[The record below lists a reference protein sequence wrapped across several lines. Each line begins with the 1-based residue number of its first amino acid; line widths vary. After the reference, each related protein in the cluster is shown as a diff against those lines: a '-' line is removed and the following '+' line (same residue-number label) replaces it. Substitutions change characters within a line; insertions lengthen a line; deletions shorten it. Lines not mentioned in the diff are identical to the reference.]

1 LYLEKKSLESQE
13 GNDLDI
19 LWLSEAEVKLSL
31 TMEETI
37 LAVEEAFREHGRG
50 KAQMP
55 PKSYLYYK
63 KYDGDLRTMPA
74 YLEGLDAT
82 GVKVVNVHPANPAA
96 GLPTVMAVVI
106 LNSPKTGAPVAMMG
120 GTHLTSMRTG
130 AAGAVAAKYLA
141 RKGSRT
147 VGLVGAG
154 AQARTQLLGLA
165 KTFDIEKVSVADV
178 SLDRCRS
185 FEKDCRRFLDA
196 EYDLSS
202 DAKDVCN
209 SDILVT
215 TTPSRKPLV
224 MDEWINEGT
233 HINAI
238 GADAKG
244 KEELD
249 PAILKRS
256 MVVVDDLA
264 QASHSGEVNVP
275 LAKGL
280 ISIEEI
286 RATIGEV
293 VAGKVPGRSSEEEI
307 TVFDSTGLAIQDVA
321 TATRVHQKALEMG
334 IGTKLPYL

>member
-1 LYLEKKSLESQE
+1 LTKILERQE

-19 LWLSEAEVKLSL
+19 LWFSEAEVKSSL

-37 LAVEEAFREHGRG
+37 EAVEEAFREHGLG

-74 YLEGLDAT
+74 YLEELDAT
-82 GVKVVNVHPANPAA
+82 GVKVVNVHPENPSA

-106 LNSPKTGAPVAMMG
+106 LNSPETGAPIAMMG
-120 GTHLTSMRTG
+120 GTHLTNMMTG

-141 RKGSRT
+141 RRDSRT

-165 KTFDIEKVSVADV
+165 KTFDIEKVKVADV
-178 SLDRCRS
+178 SLGRARDLER
-185 FEKDCRRFLDA
+185 DCRRFLDV
-196 EYDLSS
+196 EYDLSTN
-202 DAKDVCN
+202 AKDVCD
-209 SDILVT
+209 SEILVT
-215 TTPSRKPLV
+215 TTPSRKPLIK
-224 MDEWINEGT
+224 DEWINEGT

-238 GADAKG
+238 GADAIG
-244 KEELD
+244 KEELA

-256 MVVVDDLA
+256 KVVVDDIA

-280 ISIEEI
+280 LALEGIY
-286 RATIGEV
+286 ATIGEV
-293 VAGKVPGRSSEEEI
+293 VAGTVSGRASDGEI

-321 TATRVHQKALEMG
+321 TARKVYLKALETG

>member
-1 LYLEKKSLESQE
+1 MKS
-13 GNDLDI
+13 
-19 LWLSEAEVKLSL
+19 SL

-37 LAVEEAFREHGRG
+37 LAVEEAFREHGLG

-74 YLEGLDAT
+74 YLEELDAT
-82 GVKVVNVHPANPAA
+82 GVKVVNVHPENPSA

-106 LNSPKTGAPVAMMG
+106 LNSPETGAPIAMMG
-120 GTHLTSMRTG
+120 GTHLTNMRTG

-141 RKGSRT
+141 RRDSRT

-165 KTFDIEKVSVADV
+165 KTFDIEKVKVADV
-178 SLDRCRS
+178 SLDQARDLER
-185 FEKDCRRFLDA
+185 DCRRFLDV
-196 EYDLSS
+196 EYDLSTN
-202 DAKDVCN
+202 AKDVCD
-209 SDILVT
+209 SEILVT

-224 MDEWINEGT
+224 KDEWINEGT

-238 GADAKG
+238 GADAMG

-256 MVVVDDLA
+256 KVVVDDIT
-264 QASHSGEVNVP
+264 QATHSGEVNVP

-280 ISIEEI
+280 
-286 RATIGEV
+286 
-293 VAGKVPGRSSEEEI
+293 
-307 TVFDSTGLAIQDVA
+307 L
-321 TATRVHQKALEMG
+321 ALEG
-334 IGTKLPYL
+334 DLCHHRRGGGRKGFWSDE

>member
-1 LYLEKKSLESQE
+1 M
-13 GNDLDI
+13 DI
-19 LWLSEAEVKLSL
+19 LWLSEDEVKSSL

-37 LAVEEAFREHGRG
+37 EAVEEAFREHGLG

-74 YLEGLDAT
+74 YLEELDAT
-82 GVKVVNVHPANPAA
+82 GVKVVNVHPANPDQ

-106 LNSPKTGAPVAMMG
+106 LNSPQTGAPLAMMG
-120 GTHLTSMRTG
+120 GTHLTNMRTG

-141 RKGSRT
+141 RKDSRSL
-147 VGLVGAG
+147 GLVGAG
-154 AQARTQLLGLA
+154 AQARTQLRGLS
-165 KTFDIEKVSVADV
+165 KIFDIEMVKVADI
-178 SLDRCRS
+178 SLERCRS
-185 FEKDCRRFLDA
+185 LEKDCRSFLDV
-196 EYDLSS
+196 EYELTTEIK
-202 DAKDVCN
+202 DACN
-209 SDILVT
+209 ADILVT

-224 MDEWINEGT
+224 KDEWINEGT

-244 KEELD
+244 KEELE
-249 PAILKRS
+249 PTLLLRS
-256 MVVVDDLA
+256 KVVVDDIA

-275 LAKGL
+275 LTKGL
-280 ISIEEI
+280 LTFEGI

-293 VAGKVPGRSSEEEI
+293 VAGKVPGRIDDQEI

-321 TATRVHQKALEMG
+321 TATKVHQNALKKG
-334 IGTKLPYL
+334 IGTKLSFL